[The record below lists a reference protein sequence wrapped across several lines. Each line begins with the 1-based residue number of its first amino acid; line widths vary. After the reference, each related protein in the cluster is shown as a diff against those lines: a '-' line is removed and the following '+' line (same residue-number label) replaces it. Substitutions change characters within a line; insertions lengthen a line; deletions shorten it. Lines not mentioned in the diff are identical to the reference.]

1 MFTFLSIGLFSLFAV
16 AGAFGRHGWVASV
29 LSGTS
34 LTGFAKAFS
43 GGALDIAAGFK
54 HCFAH
59 SVVSGSMLKPV
70 VSAATGFFARLRTD
84 DSTFGKHTKQR

>member
-1 MFTFLSIGLFSLFAV
+1 MI
-16 AGAFGRHGWVASV
+16 
-29 LSGTS
+29 SGTA

-59 SVVSGSMLKPV
+59 SVAHSVASGSMLKPV
-70 VSAATGFFARLRTD
+70 VSVATGFFARFRTD